1 MNPPDLPQ
9 ELERGW
15 RILHLLICRRIKT
28 YKTSGFIGFVLRPL
42 GEEFGVSES
51 EFGLGIKKSKIMPTS
66 VHLSVLLPGFVG
78 LCITSCSG
86 PSILHP
92 VQPEGGGG
100 GGGGEGGAGRNLR
113 IFGLSFFAL
122 PSDTLNGFR

>member
-51 EFGLGIKKSKIMPTS
+51 KFGLGIKKSKIIPAS
-66 VHLSVLLPGFVG
+66 VHLSVFLPGFVG

-92 VQPEGGGG
+92 VQPEGGGRG
-100 GGGGEGGAGRNLR
+100 GGGRGRNLR
-113 IFGLSFFAL
+113 IFGFSFFAL
-122 PSDTLNGFR
+122 PSDTHNGFR